1 MKLSDLG
8 RLIKSI
14 KARLPHPLPKAPP
27 LIVEHLLWFSV
38 GGSFRYFF
46 HRVLFGD
53 VPTPGQRVYNSMR
66 VREYLVSK
74 RACVCVSDAKSNEAS
89 AKPSSVT

>member
-1 MKLSDLG
+1 MQLSDLG

-14 KARLPHPLPKAPP
+14 KATLPNPLPKAPP
-27 LIVEHLLWFSV
+27 LIVENFLWFSV

-53 VPTPGQRVYNSMR
+53 VLTPGQRVYNSMR
-66 VREYLVSK
+66 VREYVVSK
-74 RACVCVSDAKSNEAS
+74 GACVCLRCQK
-89 AKPSSVT
+89 